1 MSKEDIKKN
10 DQNYYDHL
18 DQSEHDES
26 HFDLHK
32 AKDLLQEYKDNRDKW
47 NKEERA
53 KELELIEEEI
63 KKQKELVKDRVKPD
77 NIPEKERLS
86 NISEK
91 VTDQVFGIFEHTD
104 SFDEAKKFLE
114 SYYQRGKVDMTYGR
128 AFILVCEDSLLSKAK
143 DEYGNNEENEKLID
157 FISEKNIELSKEVM
171 SDDYVHLLEVERE
184 FLFILMKNNKLDL
197 L

>member
-26 HFDLHK
+26 HFDLHRVES
-32 AKDLLQEYKDNRDKW
+32 LLQEYKDNRDKW
-47 NKEERA
+47 NKEERT
-53 KELELIEEEI
+53 KELDIIEEEI
-63 KKQKELVKDRVKPD
+63 KKQKMLVKDRVKPD

-104 SFDEAKKFLE
+104 NFDEAEKFLE

-143 DEYGNNEENEKLID
+143 DEYGDNEENEKLID
-157 FISEKNIELSKEVM
+157 FISKKNIELAKEVM
-171 SDDYVHLLEVERE
+171 SDDYVHLLKDERE
-184 FLFILMKNNKLDL
+184 FLLILMKNNKLNL